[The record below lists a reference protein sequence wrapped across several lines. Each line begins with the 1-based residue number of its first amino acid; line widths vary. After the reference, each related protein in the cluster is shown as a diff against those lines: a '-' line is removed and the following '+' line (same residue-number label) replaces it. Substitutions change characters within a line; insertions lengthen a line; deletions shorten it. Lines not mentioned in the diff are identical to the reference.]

1 MKDRKYQDVIK
12 KKSQTN
18 INRQTRGQK
27 NEERDKDYKIKVSKH
42 KTCCQNQET
51 NQALRNGNQIL
62 LHVWQPPMVR
72 NLSRL

>member
-42 KTCCQNQET
+42 ETRCQNQE
-51 NQALRNGNQIL
+51 
-62 LHVWQPPMVR
+62 
-72 NLSRL
+72 